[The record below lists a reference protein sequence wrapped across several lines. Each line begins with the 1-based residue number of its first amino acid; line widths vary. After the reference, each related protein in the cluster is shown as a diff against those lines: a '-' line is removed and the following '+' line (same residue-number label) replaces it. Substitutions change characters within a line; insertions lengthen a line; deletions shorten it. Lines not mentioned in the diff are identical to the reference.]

1 MSIQKKS
8 LSSGPKASKK
18 AKVATKART
27 SKGQKLTSMKMPAHV
42 VSNKTISTKSASTPS
57 PSEQIT
63 FQYGGIQV
71 SYKP

>member
-27 SKGQKLTSMKMPAHV
+27 SKGQKLTSMKLPAHV
-42 VSNKTISTKSASTPS
+42 ISTKSAATPS